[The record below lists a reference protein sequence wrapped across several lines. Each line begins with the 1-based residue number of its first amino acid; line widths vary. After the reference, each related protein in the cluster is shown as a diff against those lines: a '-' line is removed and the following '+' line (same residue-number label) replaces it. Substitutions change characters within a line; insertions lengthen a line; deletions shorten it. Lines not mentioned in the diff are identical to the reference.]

1 MPRHPPRSHW
11 LCQLHIGQLHLGQLP
26 PSLCLAARLIA
37 FKVHSVIR
45 TASLTAGFARLA
57 TRTFAHLASCRA
69 STGLSS
75 GSISCLLKFWMLLYG
90 VSL

>member
-1 MPRHPPRSHW
+1 MVRSS
-11 LCQLHIGQLHLGQLP
+11 CRLP
-26 PSLCLAARLIA
+26 ICLAARLFA

-45 TASLTAGFARLA
+45 TASLTAGFARLG
-57 TRTFAHLASCRA
+57 TRTFAQLASCRA

-75 GSISCLLKFWMLLYG
+75 GSISCLLNLFMLLYG